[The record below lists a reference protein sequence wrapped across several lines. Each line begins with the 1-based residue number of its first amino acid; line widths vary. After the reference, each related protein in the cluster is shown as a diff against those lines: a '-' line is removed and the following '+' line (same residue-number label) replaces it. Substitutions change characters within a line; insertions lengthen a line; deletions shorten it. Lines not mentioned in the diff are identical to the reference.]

1 MNDCDLNE
9 FATVRKARMEK
20 FGGVVSVSA
29 ESLAL
34 MRRYRSLGVVWAI
47 FSLCYNIILW
57 VVITQVRLVL
67 IVMVMIVMM
76 VIIVMMVMMMIKVM
90 MLHHP
95 VDSDHPGEE
104 ITTSCPASIG

>member
-9 FATVRKARMEK
+9 FASVIQVRMEK

-57 VVITQVRLVL
+57 VVITQVSLVL
-67 IVMVMIVMM
+67 IVMV
-76 VIIVMMVMMMIKVM
+76 IIVMIMIIVM

>member
-1 MNDCDLNE
+1 MNHCDLYE
-9 FATVRKARMEK
+9 LATVIEVRIARMEK

-57 VVITQVRLVL
+57 VVITQVRPLIIKI
-67 IVMVMIVMM
+67 IVMVIHSIVM
-76 VIIVMMVMMMIKVM
+76 VIIV
-90 MLHHP
+90 
-95 VDSDHPGEE
+95 
-104 ITTSCPASIG
+104 

>member
-1 MNDCDLNE
+1 MNE
-9 FATVRKARMEK
+9 FATVIEVRLVRMEK

-57 VVITQVRLVL
+57 VVITQVRLGV
-67 IVMVMIVMM
+67 
-76 VIIVMMVMMMIKVM
+76 
-90 MLHHP
+90 H
-95 VDSDHPGEE
+95 SDGDH
-104 ITTSCPASIG
+104 SDDDHSYHQCR

>member
-9 FATVRKARMEK
+9 FASVIQVRMEK

-57 VVITQVRLVL
+57 VVITQVRLGL
-67 IVMVMIVMM
+67 IVMG
-76 VIIVMMVMMMIKVM
+76 IIVM

>member
-1 MNDCDLNE
+1 MNDCELNE
-9 FATVRKARMEK
+9 FATVIEVRIVRMEK

-57 VVITQVRLVL
+57 VVITQVGLVIIKIIVMVIHS
-67 IVMVMIVMM
+67 IVMVMIV
-76 VIIVMMVMMMIKVM
+76 
-90 MLHHP
+90 
-95 VDSDHPGEE
+95 
-104 ITTSCPASIG
+104 

>member
-1 MNDCDLNE
+1 MNE
-9 FATVRKARMEK
+9 FATVIEVRIVRMEK

-57 VVITQVRLVL
+57 VVITQVRLGVDSDHSDDRNDHSDNI
-67 IVMVMIVMM
+67 IVMVMI
-76 VIIVMMVMMMIKVM
+76 VM

-104 ITTSCPASIG
+104 ITTSCPASSIG

>member
-1 MNDCDLNE
+1 MKDCDLNE
-9 FATVRKARMEK
+9 LATVIEVRTVRMEK

-57 VVITQVRLVL
+57 VVITQVGLVIIKIIVMVIHS
-67 IVMVMIVMM
+67 IVMVMIV
-76 VIIVMMVMMMIKVM
+76 
-90 MLHHP
+90 
-95 VDSDHPGEE
+95 
-104 ITTSCPASIG
+104 

>member
-1 MNDCDLNE
+1 
-9 FATVRKARMEK
+9 MEK

-67 IVMVMIVMM
+67 IVMGMIVMM
-76 VIIVMMVMMMIKVM
+76 VIIVM

>member
-1 MNDCDLNE
+1 MKDCDLNE
-9 FATVRKARMEK
+9 LATVIEVRIARMEK

-57 VVITQVRLVL
+57 VVITQVRLVIIMMVI
-67 IVMVMIVMM
+67 IVM
-76 VIIVMMVMMMIKVM
+76 VIIVMMVILV
-90 MLHHP
+90 
-95 VDSDHPGEE
+95 
-104 ITTSCPASIG
+104 

>member
-1 MNDCDLNE
+1 MNDCELNE
-9 FATVRKARMEK
+9 FATVIRVRLVRMEK

-57 VVITQVRLVL
+57 VVITQVRPLIIKI
-67 IVMVMIVMM
+67 IVMVIHSIVM
-76 VIIVMMVMMMIKVM
+76 VIIV
-90 MLHHP
+90 
-95 VDSDHPGEE
+95 
-104 ITTSCPASIG
+104 

>member
-1 MNDCDLNE
+1 MKDCDLNE
-9 FATVRKARMEK
+9 FATVIEVRIVRMEK

-57 VVITQVRLVL
+57 VVITQVGLV
-67 IVMVMIVMM
+67 IIMMVFIVMM
-76 VIIVMMVMMMIKVM
+76 IIVIISVVKS
-90 MLHHP
+90 P
-95 VDSDHPGEE
+95 S
-104 ITTSCPASIG
+104 

>member
-9 FATVRKARMEK
+9 FASVIQVRMEK

-57 VVITQVRLVL
+57 VVITQVRLLL
-67 IVMVMIVMM
+67 IVML
-76 VIIVMMVMMMIKVM
+76 IVMMVMMMIIVM

>member
-9 FATVRKARMEK
+9 FASVIQVRMEK

-67 IVMVMIVMM
+67 IVMV
-76 VIIVMMVMMMIKVM
+76 IIVMMVMMVMIVM

>member
-1 MNDCDLNE
+1 MNDCGLNE
-9 FATVRKARMEK
+9 FASVIQVRMEK

-67 IVMVMIVMM
+67 IVMVIKVMM
-76 VIIVMMVMMMIKVM
+76 VMMMMMMIKVM

>member
-1 MNDCDLNE
+1 
-9 FATVRKARMEK
+9 MEK

-76 VIIVMMVMMMIKVM
+76 LMMVM

>member
-1 MNDCDLNE
+1 MNDCELNE
-9 FATVRKARMEK
+9 FATVIRVRMEK

-57 VVITQVRLVL
+57 VVITQVGLG
-67 IVMVMIVMM
+67 
-76 VIIVMMVMMMIKVM
+76 
-90 MLHHP
+90 
-95 VDSDHPGEE
+95 VDSDGDHSDGDH
-104 ITTSCPASIG
+104 SYHQCR

>member
-1 MNDCDLNE
+1 MNDCELNE
-9 FATVRKARMEK
+9 FATVIEVRMEK

-57 VVITQVRLVL
+57 VVITQVRPLIIKI
-67 IVMVMIVMM
+67 IVMVIHSIVM
-76 VIIVMMVMMMIKVM
+76 VIIV
-90 MLHHP
+90 
-95 VDSDHPGEE
+95 
-104 ITTSCPASIG
+104 

>member
-1 MNDCDLNE
+1 MKDCDLNE
-9 FATVRKARMEK
+9 LATVIEVRIVRMEK

-57 VVITQVRLVL
+57 VVITQVRLGADSDGDYSDHC
-67 IVMVMIVMM
+67 IVM
-76 VIIVMMVMMMIKVM
+76 VIIV
-90 MLHHP
+90 
-95 VDSDHPGEE
+95 
-104 ITTSCPASIG
+104 

>member
-9 FATVRKARMEK
+9 FATVIKVRKARMEK

-57 VVITQVRLVL
+57 VVITQVRLGL
-67 IVMVMIVMM
+67 IVMVITD
-76 VIIVMMVMMMIKVM
+76 
-90 MLHHP
+90 H
-95 VDSDHPGEE
+95 SDDGHSDDA
-104 ITTSCPASIG
+104 TSSCGQ

>member
-1 MNDCDLNE
+1 MNDCELNE
-9 FATVRKARMEK
+9 FATVIEVRRVRMEK

-57 VVITQVRLVL
+57 VVITQVGLVIIKIIVMVIHS
-67 IVMVMIVMM
+67 IVMVMIV
-76 VIIVMMVMMMIKVM
+76 
-90 MLHHP
+90 
-95 VDSDHPGEE
+95 
-104 ITTSCPASIG
+104 

>member
-1 MNDCDLNE
+1 
-9 FATVRKARMEK
+9 MEK

-57 VVITQVRLVL
+57 VVITQVRLLL
-67 IVMVMIVMM
+67 IVM
-76 VIIVMMVMMMIKVM
+76 VIIVMMVMMVMILM

>member
-1 MNDCDLNE
+1 
-9 FATVRKARMEK
+9 MEK

-57 VVITQVRLVL
+57 VVITQVGLVIIKIIVMVIHS
-67 IVMVMIVMM
+67 IVMVMIV
-76 VIIVMMVMMMIKVM
+76 
-90 MLHHP
+90 
-95 VDSDHPGEE
+95 
-104 ITTSCPASIG
+104 

>member
-1 MNDCDLNE
+1 MIQ
-9 FATVRKARMEK
+9 VRMEK

-57 VVITQVRLVL
+57 VVITQVRLVIIVMVIIVRL
-67 IVMVMIVMM
+67 VLIVMVIIVMVMI
-76 VIIVMMVMMMIKVM
+76 VM

>member
-1 MNDCDLNE
+1 
-9 FATVRKARMEK
+9 MEK

-57 VVITQVRLVL
+57 VVITQVRLGL
-67 IVMVMIVMM
+67 IVMGITD
-76 VIIVMMVMMMIKVM
+76 
-90 MLHHP
+90 H
-95 VDSDHPGEE
+95 SDDGDHSDGDHSDDA
-104 ITTSCPASIG
+104 TSSCGQ

>member
-1 MNDCDLNE
+1 
-9 FATVRKARMEK
+9 MEK

-67 IVMVMIVMM
+67 IVMVM
-76 VIIVMMVMMMIKVM
+76 MVMMVM

>member
-1 MNDCDLNE
+1 MIK
-9 FATVRKARMEK
+9 VRIARMEK

-67 IVMVMIVMM
+67 IVMVITDHSDD
-76 VIIVMMVMMMIKVM
+76 M

-104 ITTSCPASIG
+104 TTTSCPASIG

>member
-1 MNDCDLNE
+1 
-9 FATVRKARMEK
+9 MEK

-67 IVMVMIVMM
+67 IVMV
-76 VIIVMMVMMMIKVM
+76 IIVMMVMIVM

>member
-9 FATVRKARMEK
+9 FASVIQVRMEK

-57 VVITQVRLVL
+57 VVITQVRLLL
-67 IVMVMIVMM
+67 IVM
-76 VIIVMMVMMMIKVM
+76 VIIVMMVMMMLKVM

>member
-1 MNDCDLNE
+1 MKDCDLNE
-9 FATVRKARMEK
+9 FATVIEVRIARMEK

-57 VVITQVRLVL
+57 VVITQVRPVI
-67 IVMVMIVMM
+67 IVIIVMM
-76 VIIVMMVMMMIKVM
+76 VIIV
-90 MLHHP
+90 
-95 VDSDHPGEE
+95 
-104 ITTSCPASIG
+104 

>member
-1 MNDCDLNE
+1 
-9 FATVRKARMEK
+9 MEK

-57 VVITQVRLVL
+57 VVITQVRLGLIVMMVIVL
-67 IVMVMIVMM
+67 IVMVLIVMM
-76 VIIVMMVMMMIKVM
+76 VIIVM

>member
-1 MNDCDLNE
+1 M
-9 FATVRKARMEK
+9 RMEK

-57 VVITQVRLVL
+57 VVITQVRLVIIKIIVMVIHS
-67 IVMVMIVMM
+67 IVMVMIV
-76 VIIVMMVMMMIKVM
+76 
-90 MLHHP
+90 
-95 VDSDHPGEE
+95 
-104 ITTSCPASIG
+104 

>member
-1 MNDCDLNE
+1 MKDCDLNE
-9 FATVRKARMEK
+9 FATVIEVRTVRMEK

-57 VVITQVRLVL
+57 VVITQVGLG
-67 IVMVMIVMM
+67 
-76 VIIVMMVMMMIKVM
+76 
-90 MLHHP
+90 
-95 VDSDHPGEE
+95 VDSDGDDDHSDGDA
-104 ITTSCPASIG
+104 TSSCGQ

>member
-9 FATVRKARMEK
+9 FATVTVIKLRIATRMEK

-57 VVITQVRLVL
+57 VVITQVRLLL
-67 IVMVMIVMM
+67 IVM
-76 VIIVMMVMMMIKVM
+76 VIIVMMVMIVMVMI
-90 MLHHP
+90 
-95 VDSDHPGEE
+95 
-104 ITTSCPASIG
+104 

>member
-1 MNDCDLNE
+1 MKDCDLNE
-9 FATVRKARMEK
+9 FATVIEVRLVRMEK

-57 VVITQVRLVL
+57 VVITQVRPLIIKI
-67 IVMVMIVMM
+67 IVMVIHSIVM
-76 VIIVMMVMMMIKVM
+76 VIIV
-90 MLHHP
+90 
-95 VDSDHPGEE
+95 
-104 ITTSCPASIG
+104 

>member
-1 MNDCDLNE
+1 MNDCELNE
-9 FATVRKARMEK
+9 FATVIRVRMEK

-57 VVITQVRLVL
+57 VVITQVRLG
-67 IVMVMIVMM
+67 
-76 VIIVMMVMMMIKVM
+76 
-90 MLHHP
+90 
-95 VDSDHPGEE
+95 VDSDGDHSDDGDHSGDDHSDDA
-104 ITTSCPASIG
+104 TSSCGQ